1 MKNLINT
8 AIVSLILLISNYA
21 LADFQDG
28 LDAYNKQDYTAAF
41 KEWQPLAKQG
51 NADAQNNLGAMYANG
66 KGTSKDVSKPC
77 IGIKS
82 SCARNTGAQYN
93 LGLCTLTVKGVKRR

>member
-8 AIVSLILLISNYA
+8 AIVILILLISNYA

-41 KEWQPLAKQG
+41 KEWQPLAPL
-51 NADAQNNLGAMYANG
+51 AYITPRLYCAPAY
-66 KGTSKDVSKPC
+66 PC
-77 IGIKS
+77 S
-82 SCARNTGAQYN
+82 AAFLYQYTAC
-93 LGLCTLTVKGVKRR
+93 LASFDTPRHHT